1 MKKALYLV
9 PILSLLTGCWD
20 QSMLNQTKLITAGG
34 FDYTKNGKVVT
45 TAAIPQA
52 IASEAGKEN
61 TVNQI
66 FSATGYTA
74 RQSRLR
80 LDRKV
85 SERLEASKNQIIVF
99 GEEAA
104 KKDIYHLLDVF
115 YRDPKSALNAKLAVS
130 AGKASDII
138 STDFEETK
146 KSSGVGE
153 YLRDLIRS
161 GEEGATIP
169 MENIQ
174 TVCPLMFDPGQ
185 DFALPYLTPVGD
197 KVKAVKVN
205 GVALFRGHKMVGS
218 IPEPL
223 SVVYTMLTGEAATI
237 QMSTTKKIWHK
248 KDEDTLNYA
257 TIKVKKNK
265 RNFKVLVSPTGE
277 ITAEIKLKTKVVI
290 SEYPQDNLAKQS
302 EIVKVEKLLSK
313 KLSKDAQD
321 VINKLQKMNSDPY
334 GVGRKVMAFHYPT
347 WKKINWEEK
356 YPQIKFKA
364 SIDVDVIGSG
374 IIE

>member
-1 MKKALYLV
+1 MKKVLYLV

-34 FDYTKNGKVVT
+34 FDYTKKGKVVT
-45 TAAIPQA
+45 TAAVPQA
-52 IASEAGKEN
+52 VASEAGKGN
-61 TVNQI
+61 IMNQI
-66 FSATGYTA
+66 FSASGSTA

-80 LDRKV
+80 LDRQV
-85 SERLEASKNQIIVF
+85 SERLDASKNQIIVF
-99 GEEAA
+99 GEDAA

-130 AGKASDII
+130 SGKASDII

-146 KSSGVGE
+146 KSTGVGE

-161 GEEGATIP
+161 AEEGATVP
-169 MENIQ
+169 KENIQ
-174 TVCPLMFDPGQ
+174 TVCPVMFDPGQ
-185 DFALPYLTPVGD
+185 DFALPYLKPVE
-197 KVKAVKVN
+197 KKAKSVKVT
-205 GVALFRGHKMVGS
+205 GVALFQGHKMVGS

-223 SVVYTMLTGEAATI
+223 SVVYTMLTGESATI

-248 KDEDTLNYA
+248 KGDDTLNYV

-277 ITAEIKLKTKVVI
+277 VSAEIKLKTKVVI
-290 SEYPQDNLAKQS
+290 SEYPQDNLTKPS
-302 EIVKVEKLLSK
+302 EIKKIEKKISEK
-313 KLSKDAQD
+313 FSEDAQE
-321 VINKLQKMNSDPY
+321 VIKRLQKMNSDPY
-334 GVGRKVMAFHYPT
+334 GVGRKLMAFHYPT
-347 WKKINWEEK
+347 WEKLNWAEE
-356 YPQIKFKA
+356 YPKIKFKA
-364 SIDVDVIGSG
+364 SVDVDVVGSG

>member
-1 MKKALYLV
+1 MKKVLYLV

-45 TAAIPQA
+45 TAAVPQA
-52 IASEAGKEN
+52 VATEAGQGN
-61 TVNQI
+61 IMNQI
-66 FSATGYTA
+66 FSASGFTA

-99 GEEAA
+99 GEDAA

-130 AGKASDII
+130 SGKASEII

-146 KSSGVGE
+146 QSTGVGE

-161 GEEGATIP
+161 AEEGATIP
-169 MENIQ
+169 KENIQ
-174 TVCPLMFDPGQ
+174 TVCPVMFDPGQ
-185 DFALPYLTPVGD
+185 DFALPYLEPVGG
-197 KVKAVKVN
+197 KGKAVNVK

-248 KDEDTLNYA
+248 KDEDTLNFA

-265 RNFKVLVSPTGE
+265 RHFNVLVSPTGE
-277 ITAEIKLKTKVVI
+277 ISAEIKLKTKVVI
-290 SEYPQDNLAKQS
+290 SEYPQDNLSKPP
-302 EIVKVEKLLSK
+302 EIKEIEKLLSK
-313 KLSKDAQD
+313 KLSKDAQE
-321 VINKLQKMNSDPY
+321 VIKRLQKMNSDPY
-334 GVGRKVMAFHYPT
+334 GVGRKLIGFHYPT
-347 WKKINWEEK
+347 WEKLNWEEE
-356 YPQIKFKA
+356 YPKIKFKA
-364 SIDVDVIGSG
+364 SIEVDVVGSG